1 MLVAMTP
8 EDRQQSPRSSGDAKR
23 PGPRRSLTLEQIA
36 SAGVELADSEGVEAV
51 TMRSL
56 ATRLGITAA
65 GLYRYV
71 RSRESLVALM
81 VDAASAEVEHPVSRG
96 RWLPELVE
104 VAHEQRRVFAA
115 HPWLFAATRAQ
126 ADLGPAALDH
136 LEKTIAILEPTGA
149 GATEKFETIALV
161 TTLAA
166 TFAEGEGGARR
177 LGPLDE
183 ARYPKL
189 LALTREKPSGAPES
203 DLFSRAVASV
213 AVGLLGAGGS
223 FGSSLA

>member
-1 MLVAMTP
+1 MLVSMTP

-56 ATRLGITAA
+56 ASRLGITAA

-71 RSRESLVALM
+71 RSREALVTLM
-81 VDAASAEVEHPVSRG
+81 VDAASAEVEHPSAQG
-96 RWLPELVE
+96 SWLPELVE

-115 HPWLFAATRAQ
+115 HPWLFAATRVQ
-126 ADLGPAALDH
+126 SDLGPAALDH

-166 TFAEGEGGARR
+166 TFAQGEGGAPRI
-177 LGPLDE
+177 GSMDE
-183 ARYPKL
+183 TRHPKL
-189 LALTREKPSGAPES
+189 LALTREEPSGAPEA

-213 AVGLLGAGGS
+213 AVGLLGASGS